1 MAYESASS
9 RWWENYLVRYLMPSI
24 AGIGIVAW
32 LTAVGPADLRE
43 TLFFGKGPASLDAP
57 TLTLLVLYGNLY
69 CYVASYPILCFHA
82 TRVTDFHQY
91 EWLPRLTDGYISA
104 ALFGAGIILAS
115 LMLSGVT
122 RVVVS
127 FLLAA
132 AFVFIQ
138 LIRIRSSLQRPSIH
152 GYKKRPSA
160 LIYAFLVTL
169 AMRRGIVNRKTTT
182 TTPAAA
188 PADPDTDDEPEPS
201 QTTCVEEES
210 RWQREFIDSYRHM
223 REHGNSG
230 FIFALE
236 LGLAA
241 ACYGIVRLPKFDGPE
256 VLSVL
261 GALFALWSVPAVFV
275 HLLGQHL
282 ERRYSIFDRRL
293 PPP

>member
-1 MAYESASS
+1 MSQESVSG
-9 RWWENYLVRYLMPSI
+9 RWWENYLVRYFMPSI

-32 LTAVGPADLRE
+32 LVAVAPADLRE

-82 TRVTDFHQY
+82 TRVSDFRQY
-91 EWLPRLTDGYISA
+91 AWHPRLSDGYISA
-104 ALFGAGIILAS
+104 ALFGLGTVVAS
-115 LMLSGVT
+115 LTLNGVT

-132 AFVFIQ
+132 AFVGIQ
-138 LIRIRSSLQRPSIH
+138 LYRIWESLQMPNIQ
-152 GYKKRPSA
+152 GYKKRPSP
-160 LIYAFLVTL
+160 LIYAYLVTL
-169 AMRRGIVNRKTTT
+169 AMRRGIVTKKTTT
-182 TTPAAA
+182 TTPAAGTNS
-188 PADPDTDDEPEPS
+188 DTDDEPDPQ
-201 QTTCVEEES
+201 QTVEEES

-230 FIFALE
+230 FIFGLE
-236 LGLAA
+236 IILAA
-241 ACYGIVRLPKFDGPE
+241 TCYGIVRLPNLSGPE

-282 ERRYSIFDRRL
+282 ERRYSIFDRKL
-293 PPP
+293 PAP

>member
-1 MAYESASS
+1 MANESVSS
-9 RWWENYLVRYLMPSI
+9 RWWENYLVRYFMPSI

-32 LTAVGPADLRE
+32 LTAVGPSDLRD

-57 TLTLLVLYGNLY
+57 TLTLLILYGNLY

-82 TRVTDFHQY
+82 TRVTDFRQY
-91 EWLPRLTDGYISA
+91 AWVPRLTDGYISA
-104 ALFGAGIILAS
+104 ALFGLGIIVAS
-115 LMLSGVT
+115 LALTGVT

-132 AFVFIQ
+132 AFVLAQ
-138 LIRIRSSLQRPSIH
+138 LIRIYASLQRPKIQ
-152 GYKKRPSA
+152 GYKKRPSS
-160 LIYAFLVTL
+160 LVYAFLVTL
-169 AMRRGIVNRKTTT
+169 AMRRGIVNRKATTT
-182 TTPAAA
+182 TAANQ
-188 PADPDTDDEPEPS
+188 ADPDTDDEPAIQ
-201 QTTCVEEES
+201 QTTQVKEES

-236 LGLAA
+236 LALAA
-241 ACYGIVRLPKFDGPE
+241 ACYGIVRLPKLDGPE

-261 GALFALWSVPAVFV
+261 GALLAMWSIPAVFV

-293 PPP
+293 

>member
-1 MAYESASS
+1 MANESAPS

-24 AGIGIVAW
+24 AGVGIVTW
-32 LTAVGPADLRE
+32 LTAVGPSDLRD
-43 TLFFGKGPASLDAP
+43 TLFFGKAPEQLDAP
-57 TLTLLVLYGNLY
+57 TLTLLILYGNLY

-82 TRVTDFHQY
+82 TRVTDFRQY
-91 EWLPRLTDGYISA
+91 AWLPRLTDGYIST
-104 ALFGAGIILAS
+104 ALFGLGVIVVSLA
-115 LMLSGVT
+115 LTDVA

-132 AFVFIQ
+132 AFVLAQLVRIYASMQKPAIQ
-138 LIRIRSSLQRPSIH
+138 
-152 GYKKRPSA
+152 GYKKRPTS

-169 AMRRGIVNRKTTT
+169 AMRRGVVNKKTTT
-182 TTPAAA
+182 TTAAIQ
-188 PADPDTDDEPEPS
+188 ADPDTDDEPEPQ
-201 QTTCVEEES
+201 QTTQIEEES

-230 FIFALE
+230 FIFTLE
-236 LGLAA
+236 LALAA
-241 ACYGIVRLPKFDGPE
+241 ACYGIVRLPRLDGPE

-261 GALFALWSVPAVFV
+261 GALLAMWSVPAVFV

-293 PPP
+293 